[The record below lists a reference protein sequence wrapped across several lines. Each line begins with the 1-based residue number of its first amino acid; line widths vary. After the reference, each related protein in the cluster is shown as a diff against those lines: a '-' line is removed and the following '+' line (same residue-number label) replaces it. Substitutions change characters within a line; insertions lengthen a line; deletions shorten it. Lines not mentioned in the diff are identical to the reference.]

1 MNNPNRPARLNRGL
15 LILIALVL
23 IAAGAFTLGTGLGML
38 HVQRP
43 TAALIPTTAPP
54 QPWVPYAVTA
64 LAILLGLLCIRWL
77 IAQTMRRPKTGTWR
91 WARDPDRG
99 VTYLAPDTAT
109 VPLLAELHAYP
120 GVTTAAAWLSGNR
133 HTPRLHL
140 AVTAEPD
147 ADLSALRHQIAG
159 HALTRFR
166 HALEL
171 GNLPT
176 TIQFRLAAQRVRAY

>member
-1 MNNPNRPARLNRGL
+1 MSNPNRPARLNRGL
-15 LILIALVL
+15 LTLIALVL
-23 IAAGAFTLGTGLGML
+23 IAAGAFALGTGLGML
-38 HVQRP
+38 HVQRS
-43 TAALIPTTAPP
+43 ASALVPTTAPP

-77 IAQTMRRPKTGTWR
+77 IAQTMRRPTTGTWR

-99 VTYLAPDTAT
+99 VTYLSPDTAT
-109 VPLLAELHAYP
+109 VPLLADLHACP

-140 AVTAEPD
+140 AITAEPD
-147 ADLSALRHQIAG
+147 ADLSALRHQIAD

-176 TIQFRLAAQRVRAY
+176 TIQFRLAAHRDRAY